1 MLKYYC
7 TFYICVIAQ
16 ILCTVCLRRKFERGH
31 SECKQCPELFKESH
45 YIKPQIYYHPLEAE
59 TYASPFVQL
68 CRQRSPPLCASMRI
82 WQLTAI
88 HLQPA
93 MRQSCG
99 DQTSILAYYFV
110 PGNIGWTC
118 VPAARIAAIYAYR
131 YICENMRRVSTRW
144 WYQKYIDQVWHF
156 MRLSIFRFHSP

>member
-1 MLKYYC
+1 VYKILLHIL
-7 TFYICVIAQ
+7 YICYWTDIMYDNMFKKKVWIDFM
-16 ILCTVCLRRKFERGH
+16 LDVERGH
-31 SECKQCPELFKESH
+31 SECKQYSELFKKSH
-45 YIKPQIYYHPLEAE
+45 YIKPQIYYHSLKAE

-68 CRQRSPPLCASMRI
+68 CRQRSPLLCASMRI

-99 DQTSILAYYFV
+99 DQTSIFAYYFV

-118 VPAARIAAIYAYR
+118 VPVARIAAVYAR
-131 YICENMRRVSTRW
+131 TCVELVPDDDGTR
-144 WYQKYIDQVWHF
+144 
-156 MRLSIFRFHSP
+156 SI